1 MISSKVT
8 VHGAH
13 EKGDVV
19 WDTSKE
25 PKSKNAC
32 SNALHTIW
40 DAKFQRNDRVIH
52 NKELAV
58 LNFALTEVG
67 YPLVRFPNCHECHF
81 Q

>member
-1 MISSKVT
+1 MTSSKVT

-13 EKGDVV
+13 EKGEVV

-40 DAKFQRNDRVIH
+40 DAKFQRDGRVIH
-52 NKELAV
+52 NMELAV

-67 YPLVRFPNCHECHF
+67 YPPPKKAWT
-81 Q
+81 

>member
-1 MISSKVT
+1 MTSSKVT

-13 EKGDVV
+13 EKGEVV

-40 DAKFQRNDRVIH
+40 DAKFQRDGRVIH
-52 NKELAV
+52 NMELAV

-67 YPLVRFPNCHECHF
+67 YLPSKKAWT
-81 Q
+81 